1 MGQSGRPELYRV
13 EGGGARRVAFWGS
26 HPGQTRRA
34 LVVCWSWC
42 LVFSVAGLQPPLP
55 ATFPWPYPDTES
67 CSRPPPPPPPPA
79 RPLAALGAPSRSPS
93 LSALLRNALHRLLET
108 LRNRSERRK
117 TKTCAGLE
125 SNPRP
130 LAHAPAPDAFAAA
143 RGARSTRSLAPSPLR
158 SLISSIQTRKWKCS
172 RLFFPR
178 TTRSS
183 VDGGPRERWRWW
195 RGRGQRRRRREDP
208 MAMAVVMMVDSS
220 SRGSPSTSPT
230 TPTRQTKSYTSYASR
245 S

>member
-1 MGQSGRPELYRV
+1 MGQSSRPEVYRV
-13 EGGGARRVAFWGS
+13 EGGGS
-26 HPGQTRRA
+26 HPGQTRR
-34 LVVCWSWC
+34 VSGVCLWAWC

-93 LSALLRNALHRLLET
+93 LSALLRNALHRVLET
-108 LRNRSERRK
+108 LRNSSERRK
-117 TKTCAGLE
+117 RKTCAGLE

-143 RGARSTRSLAPSPLR
+143 RGARSTSSHCTFT
-158 SLISSIQTRKWKCS
+158 SSIFDLLYPNKEISLRKWKC
-172 RLFFPR
+172 FATFPR

-183 VDGGPRERWRWW
+183 VDEGPPERWRWW

-208 MAMAVVMMVDSS
+208 MGMAVMMMVDSS